1 MKNENGPEQKADLD
15 KIKKKG
21 KAAVKKIKKL
31 KEGKRKQADHL
42 NSDEA
47 SQPSTVFYMHS
58 LLLFSGRLLHR
69 VLDFYNSLFD
79 FKPSDKATIYRN
91 ISNQYINRG
100 LHEKARQYL
109 KEWARLEPSNPDA
122 HYHLAVALS
131 TGDDAEVAIRS
142 FDKTLKLNPN
152 HKNAR
157 YRRAGLCLKA
167 KDYEK
172 AVKDLEMLVGVASEN
187 PKPFYLLA
195 IACDRM
201 GEVDKAVDAIK
212 KAIALDSEEIKY
224 YQHLGFLYERRE
236 DHKEAAKCFTRVME
250 LQREQDDE

>member
-1 MKNENGPEQKADLD
+1 MKNKNAPEQKADLD

-21 KAAVKKIKKL
+21 KATLKKIR
-31 KEGKRKQADHL
+31 EGKHKQADHM
-42 NSDEA
+42 NSDEI
-47 SQPSTVFYMHS
+47 SQPSTAFYMHS

-122 HYHLAVALS
+122 HYHLAVAMS
-131 TGDDAEVAIRS
+131 TGDDVEAAIRS

-157 YRRAGLCLKA
+157 YRRAGLCLKIKA
-167 KDYEK
+167 YEK
-172 AVKDLEMLVGVASEN
+172 AVKDLETLVGVAPEN

-201 GEVDKAVDAIK
+201 DDVDKAIEAIK
-212 KAIALDSEEIKY
+212 KAVALDSKEIKY

-236 DHKEAAKCFTRVME
+236 NHKEAAKCFTRVME

>member
-1 MKNENGPEQKADLD
+1 MKNENAPEQKADLD
-15 KIKKKG
+15 TIKKTG
-21 KAAVKKIKKL
+21 KAAAKKIREGKL
-31 KEGKRKQADHL
+31 KQAEHL
-42 NSDEA
+42 KSDEI

-69 VLDFYNSLFD
+69 VLAFYNSLFD

-109 KEWARLEPSNPDA
+109 KEWARLEPSNADA

-131 TGDDAEVAIRS
+131 SGDDVGAAIRS

-157 YRRAGLCLKA
+157 YRRAGLCLKI

-172 AVKDLEMLVGVASEN
+172 AVKDLEALVAVAPEN

-201 GEVDKAVDAIK
+201 DEVDKAVEAIK

-236 DHKEAAKCFTRVME
+236 NHKEAARCFTRVME

>member
-1 MKNENGPEQKADLD
+1 MKNENAPEQKADLD
-15 KIKKKG
+15 KIRKKG
-21 KAAVKKIKKL
+21 KSAAKKFKHSKQE
-31 KEGKRKQADHL
+31 KEPKAD
-42 NSDEA
+42 EI

-58 LLLFSGRLLHR
+58 LMLFSGRLLHR

-91 ISNQYINRG
+91 ISNQYINKG
-100 LHEKARQYL
+100 LHEKARHYL

-131 TGDDAEVAIRS
+131 SGDDIGAAIRS
-142 FDKTLKLNPN
+142 FDKTLKLSPN
-152 HKNAR
+152 HKFAI
-157 YRRAGLCLKA
+157 YRRAGLYLKN

-172 AVKDLEMLVGVASEN
+172 AIIDLEKLVAIAPEN

-195 IACDRM
+195 IACDRI
-201 GEVDKAVDAIK
+201 GEVDKAI
-212 KAIALDSEEIKY
+212 KAIQKAIELDSEEIKY
-224 YQHLGFLYERRE
+224 YQHLGFLYERKE

>member
-1 MKNENGPEQKADLD
+1 MKNEKAPEKKADVK

-21 KAAVKKIKKL
+21 KAAAETIKKL
-31 KEGKRKQADHL
+31 RIGKRKQADHTHA
-42 NSDEA
+42 DEI

-157 YRRAGLCLKA
+157 YRRAGLCLKV
-167 KDYEK
+167 KDYSK
-172 AVKDLEMLVGVASEN
+172 AVKDLEALVGVAPEN

-195 IACDRM
+195 ISYDRM
-201 GEVDKAVDAIK
+201 DEVDKAIESIE
-212 KAIALDSEEIKY
+212 KAIALDPEEIKY

-236 DHKEAAKCFTRVME
+236 DHKKAAKCFTRVME

>member
-1 MKNENGPEQKADLD
+1 MENENAPKQKADLN

-21 KAAVKKIKKL
+21 KAAVNKIRV
-31 KEGKRKQADHL
+31 GKSKRAEQI
-42 NSDEA
+42 NSDEI

-58 LLLFSGRLLHR
+58 LLLFSGILLHR

-91 ISNQYINRG
+91 ISNQYINKG

-131 TGDDAEVAIRS
+131 TGDDVGAAIRL

-157 YRRAGLCLKA
+157 YRRAGLCLKI
-167 KDYEK
+167 KDYEN
-172 AVKDLEMLVGVASEN
+172 AVKDLETLAGVAPEN

-201 GEVDKAVDAIK
+201 DDVDKAIEAIK

-224 YQHLGFLYERRE
+224 HQHLGFLYERGE